1 MKPAA
6 QPEAVAS
13 APPSAPAAATSR
25 APSGPVLHIL
35 VRNEAQRARAQ
46 QLIGPLRERGIHVAG
61 VRVVPPSPD
70 AAHIRYYQLN
80 DRNEAMRVAVAL
92 RDLGFSAQQL
102 KQMPES
108 ATPSPGRTYEL
119 WLP

>member
-1 MKPAA
+1 
-6 QPEAVAS
+6 
-13 APPSAPAAATSR
+13 
-25 APSGPVLHIL
+25 LHIL

-46 QLIGPLRERGIHVAG
+46 QLIGPLKERGIHVAG

-70 AAHIRYYQLN
+70 AAHIRYYRLN

-92 RDLGFSAQQL
+92 RDVGLSAQQL
-102 KQMPES
+102 KQMPEPDTS
-108 ATPSPGRTYEL
+108 GPGRTYEL

>member
-1 MKPAA
+1 M
-6 QPEAVAS
+6 
-13 APPSAPAAATSR
+13 
-25 APSGPVLHIL
+25 
-35 VRNEAQRARAQ
+35 RNETQRARAQ
-46 QLIGPLRERGIHVAG
+46 QLIGPLKERGIHVAG
-61 VRVVPPSPD
+61 VRVAPPSPD
-70 AAHIRYYQLN
+70 AAHIRYYRLN

-108 ATPSPGRTYEL
+108 ETPGPARTYEL